1 MEKRRLAPYG
11 VRMSFHRV
19 LRVCAFLAFAAAL
32 LPVAGAQAGAK
43 RPVVVELYT
52 SQGCDSCPPADALL
66 GQLATRKDVIA
77 LSMPI
82 TYWDMLGWKD
92 TLASDSCTRRQ
103 KSYAQVMKRGGV
115 YTPQMIVDG
124 VTDVVGSRDALV
136 NAAIAARQADEENV
150 PVALT
155 ATKQSLHIVIGADDH
170 ADANAAGG
178 ATIWLFRVQPWAKIV
193 VGGGENGGRTL
204 TYTNSVR
211 DIHAVG
217 LWNGHAVTLDL
228 PRDVMSAQPHDTFA
242 VVVQEGGG
250 YGRIVGAAMSDSA
263 H

>member
-1 MEKRRLAPYG
+1 MEKRWLAPYG
-11 VRMSFHRV
+11 ARMSFRRV
-19 LRVCAFLAFAAAL
+19 VRVCAFLASAAAL
-32 LPVAGAQAGAK
+32 LPAVSAQAGAR
-43 RPVVVELYT
+43 RPVVVELFT

-66 GQLATRKDVIA
+66 TQLATRKDVIA

-103 KSYAQVMKRGGV
+103 KSYAQQMKRGGV

-124 VTDVVGSRDALV
+124 VTDVVGSRDAPV
-136 NAAIAARQADEENV
+136 NAAIAAREADEEDV
-150 PVALT
+150 PVTLT
-155 ATKQSLHIVIGADDH
+155 ATNQSLHIVIGADDH
-170 ADANAAGG
+170 ADGN
-178 ATIWLFRVQPWAKIV
+178 ATIWLFRIQPWAKV
-193 VGGGENGGRTL
+193 AVGGGENGGHTL

-228 PRDVMSAQPHDTFA
+228 PRDVMSAQPHDEFA

-250 YGRIVGAAMSDSA
+250 YGRIVGAAMSGT